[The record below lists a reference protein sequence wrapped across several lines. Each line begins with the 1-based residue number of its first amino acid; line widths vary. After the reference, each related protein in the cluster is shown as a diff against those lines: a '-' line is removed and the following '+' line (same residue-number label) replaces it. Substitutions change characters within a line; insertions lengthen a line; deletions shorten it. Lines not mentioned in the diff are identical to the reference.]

1 MILVTIGTEAEA
13 EGHPSACGEVVTGEV
28 QGTGVSSL
36 TVSRAGEATAPVATV
51 DTADIH
57 FEPHDHEFIPLPGPG
72 CTSSSSHDVDPDDN
86 VLPEI
91 RVNGSKVYTNDSNP
105 VTTDPESGGNINIIG

>member
-1 MILVTIGTEAEA
+1 MIFVTIGTEAEA
-13 EGHPSACGEVVTGEV
+13 EGHPSDCEEVVTGEV
-28 QGTGVSSL
+28 QGSGVTSF
-36 TVSRAGEATAPVATV
+36 TVSRVGEETAPVATV

-57 FEPHDHEFIPLPGPG
+57 FDSHAHEYVPPPGPG

-86 VLPEI
+86 IMREI
-91 RVNGSKVYTNDSNP
+91 RVNGSKVYTNDRNP